1 METGFKKSLIGY
13 LLNRRDFVRGS
24 ELSSALK
31 VSTKTISRAVRQINQ
46 QINQQSGQHGLI
58 EAKRGRGYRLRNPD
72 AVSLGDVGCA
82 LGDANIDVSHLSSIE
97 RRDEIVKRLL
107 ITAPQ
112 KYRMSELWGKYYI
125 GDSSM
130 STDLRSLRL
139 ILGRFRLSLERV
151 SGYVWVEGAEAD
163 IRRAISSLF
172 VNEGDL
178 ANHQFM
184 QPNQS
189 IEQRDAA
196 FVNKQLDL
204 IEELIH
210 AEIPYPYRVNIF
222 THLYILIERFRR
234 VGSLMEDT
242 SCPEGYGGPEEHS
255 KVMDVCRSVIEN
267 VKMYLDADLPDAEIY
282 YLYQYLTSSRI
293 EGGLSAPAEI
303 PEEVRSATQYLIGQ
317 VALDPR
323 YRDIDSRE
331 LFSGLAKHMKPLLN
345 RLQNKIKVNNNLLE
359 QIRLEYPHLFQTV
372 QDATN
377 GLENRFGLNH
387 IDEEEVGFITVY
399 FAQAVENLR
408 TPVNILLVCTTGLGT
423 AQLLRSKIER
433 RFSDLNIVE
442 TVAIKDIDTVLDAHP
457 EIGLVVSTVGLPESL
472 TMPTLVVSAMLT
484 IEDQERL
491 ERMADQI
498 RGGEAG
504 R

>member
-46 QINQQSGQHGLI
+46 QSGQHELI

-72 AVSLGDVGCA
+72 AVSFGDAGYS
-82 LGDANIDVSHLSSIE
+82 LGDANVDVSHLSSIE

-130 STDLRSLRL
+130 SADLRSLRL
-139 ILGRFRLSLERV
+139 MLGRFRLSLERV
-151 SGYVWVEGAEAD
+151 SGYVWIEGAEAD

-172 VNEGDL
+172 VDEGDL

-184 QPNQS
+184 QPNQR

-242 SCPEGYGGPEEHS
+242 TCPEGYGGQEEHS

-293 EGGLSAPAEI
+293 ESGLSTPVEI
-303 PEEVRSATQYLIGQ
+303 PGEVSSATQYLIEQ
-317 VALDPR
+317 VELDPR
-323 YRDIDSRE
+323 YGDIGSRE

-359 QIRLEYPHLFQTV
+359 QIRLEYPHLFRTV
-372 QDATN
+372 QDASKR
-377 GLENRFGLNH
+377 LEKRFGLSH

-408 TPVNILLVCTTGLGT
+408 MPVNILLVCTTGLGT

-433 RFSDLNIVE
+433 RFSGLSIVE
-442 TVAIKDIDTVLDAHP
+442 TVAVKDIDAVLDRHP
-457 EIGLVVSTVGLPESL
+457 EISLIVSTVSLPESL

-491 ERMADQI
+491 ERKADQI
-498 RGGEAG
+498 RSGEAG